1 MLNFERILCPV
12 DFSEFSVRAFDY
24 AQSLA
29 QHYAAELY
37 IEHVIPPLVAA
48 YPYYAFPDSFDG
60 VSWNLRT
67 DAEKHLRE
75 FTKSHTR
82 NGSNPKL
89 IIEEGQIPQSI
100 LSLATEKSIDLIV
113 MGTHGWQGMDHFLL
127 GSVAEKI
134 LRRAKCPVLVVRRPS
149 TGFVTPSGGHDPIHL
164 RKILYCTDFS
174 EHSER
179 ALGYALSLALE
190 YNAELTLLHVLEKI
204 PAPDELQSVSST
216 ATRKLEA
223 LIPLEAAQWATVKAA
238 VRLGTPYQEIIQL
251 ALEAETD
258 LVVMGVRGRNA
269 LDLTLFGSTTHRVL
283 QLGSC
288 PVLAVHV

>member
-12 DFSEFSVRAFDY
+12 DFSEFSVRAYDY
-24 AQSLA
+24 ARSLA
-29 QHYAAELY
+29 QHYGAELY
-37 IEHVIPPLVAA
+37 VEHVIPPLIAA
-48 YPYYAFPDSFDG
+48 YPYYALPDSFDG

-75 FTKSHTR
+75 FTESHNR
-82 NGSNPKL
+82 NGLNPKL
-89 IIEEGQIPQSI
+89 VIEEGQIPQSI
-100 LSLATEKSIDLIV
+100 LSLASEKSIDLIV

-134 LRRAKCPVLVVRRPS
+134 LRKAKCPVLVVRRPV
-149 TGFVTPSGGHDPIHL
+149 TGFVKPPGSPDPVQL

-190 YNAELTLLHVLEKI
+190 YNAELTLLHVLERI
-204 PAPDELQSVSST
+204 PPPEDLQSVT
-216 ATRKLEA
+216 LTMTRKLEA
-223 LIPLEAAQWATVKAA
+223 MIPPEAAQWASTKSA
-238 VRLGTPYQEIIQL
+238 VRLGAPYQEIIQL
-251 ALEAETD
+251 GLESKAD
-258 LVVMGVRGRNA
+258 LIIMGVRGRNA